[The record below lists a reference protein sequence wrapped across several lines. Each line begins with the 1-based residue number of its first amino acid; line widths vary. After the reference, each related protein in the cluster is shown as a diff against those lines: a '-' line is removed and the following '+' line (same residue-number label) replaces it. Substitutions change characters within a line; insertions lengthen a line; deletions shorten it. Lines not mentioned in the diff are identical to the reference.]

1 MGKGRPIL
9 PKEEKKIKLSVT
21 ISIKAYE
28 YLEKNT
34 SNKSAVVESLIIE
47 KFKNE

>member
-21 ISIKAYE
+21 ISREAYN
-28 YLEKNT
+28 YLEQNT
-34 SNKSAVVESLIIE
+34 NNKSTVVENLIIE
-47 KFKNE
+47 KFKK